1 MSYVSEEIQLKV
13 LVPYANNSME
23 EFLTG
28 FFCLESFV
36 EHFLLPA
43 HLSTQYGFWS
53 GAFHLRVTQLELYD
67 STRRSRGAPG
77 TGLIQM

>member
-28 FFCLESFV
+28 FIFALKVSSNIFCTPLTC
-36 EHFLLPA
+36 LR
-43 HLSTQYGFWS
+43 STGS
-53 GAFHLRVTQLELYD
+53 GLGR
-67 STRRSRGAPG
+67 STWEWRS
-77 TGLIQM
+77 